1 MRNLKREIALF
12 EYLMKRYKLKNDRE
26 LSTFLC
32 SSPSVISRIRNGE
45 LRITAKMIL
54 LIYDRTRLSIEDIRR
69 MVEEEVL

>member
-12 EYLMKRYKLKNDRE
+12 EYLMKRYKLKNDKE
-26 LSTFLC
+26 LSTLLC

-54 LIYDRTRLSIEDIRR
+54 FIYDKTKLSIEDIRR
-69 MVEEEVL
+69 MVEEEV

>member
-12 EYLMKRYKLKNDRE
+12 EYLMKRYKLKNDKE
-26 LSTFLC
+26 LSTLLW

-54 LIYDRTRLSIEDIRR
+54 FIYDKTKLSIEDIRR
-69 MVEEEVL
+69 MVEEEV